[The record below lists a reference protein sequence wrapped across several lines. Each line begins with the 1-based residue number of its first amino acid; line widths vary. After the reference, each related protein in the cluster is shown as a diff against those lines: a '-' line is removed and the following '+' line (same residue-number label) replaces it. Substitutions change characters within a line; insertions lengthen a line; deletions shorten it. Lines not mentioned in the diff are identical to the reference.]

1 MKSLSRKRQ
10 VLAAFYLNEGDEM
23 KLLNKPEDVYLKKYL
38 KGTETFDYSLC
49 ECCGQSKMTPLSG
62 VNRCQALKVGKRLKG
77 EEGQLIFGNYL
88 TQCHIRASVQ
98 IDGKWY
104 CGIHSKTI
112 GDENE

>member
-1 MKSLSRKRQ
+1 
-10 VLAAFYLNEGDEM
+10 M

-38 KGTETFDYSLC
+38 KGTETFDYSRC

-98 IDGKWY
+98 IGGKWY